1 MESYNYLGQI
11 TTTNRKSEDEI
22 KERIRKSWSCFGKNR
37 EIFMDKNLP
46 LSLKRQ
52 VFNQCII
59 PTTAYGCETWAIYK
73 QQMIKIRSMQ
83 RAMER
88 KILQIKLKDQ
98 IPHRDIRKK
107 TNFEDVMKHIG
118 KQKSRWAG
126 HAGRKHDNRWT
137 KRSTE
142 WQPREGRRNRGRP
155 ARRWRDDIEVT
166 AGKTMDEKDERQRG
180 VATLIGGLCFAVD

>member
-11 TTTNRKSEDEI
+11 TTTNRKSEDGI

-59 PTTAYGCETWAIYK
+59 PTTAYGCETWAINK
-73 QQMIKIRSMQ
+73 QQMTKIRSMQ

-88 KILQIKLKDQ
+88 KTLQIKLKDK
-98 IPHRDIRKK
+98 IPHPDIKNRQISK
-107 TNFEDVMKHIG
+107 TFRNTSANKNGDGQGTWAECMTTDGQKDVQNGNREKGEETGDGQREDGETI
-118 KQKSRWAG
+118 
-126 HAGRKHDNRWT
+126 
-137 KRSTE
+137 
-142 WQPREGRRNRGRP
+142 
-155 ARRWRDDIEVT
+155 
-166 AGKTMDEKDERQRG
+166 
-180 VATLIGGLCFAVD
+180 